1 MRFFRIFLAGALLL
15 PVLLNAE
22 KITINFNDTPIRD
35 VISFVAKQTN
45 NNILVTD
52 KISGKVNFIS
62 EKPIDKSEL
71 LPLLTQILQ
80 NKGYTVVDG
89 NNGYILVTRA
99 ANAKKLAAPAG
110 QKSKAGMVTKI
121 IRVHYIKAANA
132 VQKLRYLTS
141 QFASVTFDNS
151 KNIIIISDYPKHI
164 RSFETTLKKID
175 RPMRKEIRF
184 ISLSN
189 ADATAA
195 TKSLGAIF
203 KALNTS
209 FRFPVTLNADAKSN
223 KIIVIADAY
232 DIKRAVSI
240 VKKYDSQNSAREM
253 ASDVIFLNNAEA
265 AATLKIVNG
274 LMKSFDKET
283 QAQVSIQAKE
293 DINAIAI
300 TGTPKAVKLIGGII
314 RKLDIEQQ
322 QVYIKAHIYEISQ
335 NKLNN
340 LGVKWGL
347 AGGAAAGN
355 VIATSLFNMGGS
367 SFVLP
372 STLASTID
380 FGTTTKGIAIG
391 AIIDLLKQN
400 GAINVV
406 SEPNIL
412 CINNKKSTVYVGKT
426 ISILTSQ
433 ATGNDTTSLTRNT
446 YSRED
451 IGLTLEVKPQ
461 IASDNKVLM
470 EVKTKIE
477 DIDRSSTV
485 AADRPTTLKRE
496 VNTVSIVNDG
506 ESVIVGGLLKNYYSK
521 ALTKVPVLG
530 DLPFLGGLFRST
542 SESSDQIN
550 VIVILTPYIVK
561 NSNSLAKIQEQ
572 IAKSEELKAKLAKIL
587 EKELETGA
595 KTDEDTNEDS
605 E

>member
-1 MRFFRIFLAGALLL
+1 MRFFKIIAAAALLF
-15 PVLLNAE
+15 PLLMNAE

-35 VISFVAKQTN
+35 VIRFVAKQTN

-52 KISGKVNFIS
+52 KITGKVNFIS
-62 EKPIDKSEL
+62 QSPIDKKDL
-71 LPLLTQILQ
+71 IPLLTQILQ

-110 QKSKAGMVTKI
+110 KKAKAGMVTKI
-121 IRVHYIKAANA
+121 IPVHYIKAANA
-132 VQKLRYLTS
+132 VQKLRYLSS
-141 QFASVTFDNS
+141 QFASVTFDNN

-164 RSFETTLKKID
+164 ENFETTLKKID
-175 RPMRKEIRF
+175 RPMRKDIRF
-184 ISLSN
+184 VSLNN
-189 ADATAA
+189 ADAASAA
-195 TKSLGAIF
+195 KNLSAIF
-203 KALNTS
+203 KSLTTT
-209 FRFPVTLNADAKSN
+209 FRFPVTLKADAKSN
-223 KIIVIADAY
+223 KIIVIADSY
-232 DIKRAVSI
+232 DIDRAVNI
-240 VKKYDSQNSAREM
+240 VKEYDSQNSAKEM

-274 LMKSFDKET
+274 LMKSFDKQT

-300 TGTPKAVKLIGGII
+300 TGTPKAVKLISRVI

-322 QVYIKAHIYEISQ
+322 QVYIKAHVYEISQ
-335 NKLNN
+335 NRLNN

-347 AGGAAAGN
+347 AGGASAGN
-355 VIATSLFNMGGS
+355 LIATSIFNMGGS

-372 STLASTID
+372 PTLASTID
-380 FGTTTKGIAIG
+380 FGTTTKGVAIG

-400 GAINVV
+400 GAVNVV

-461 IASDNKVLM
+461 IASDNKVLI

-477 DIDRSSTV
+477 DIDRASTV

-506 ESVIVGGLLKNYYSK
+506 ESVIIGGLLKNYYSK
-521 ALTKVPVLG
+521 AVSKVPLLG

-542 SESSDQIN
+542 SESTDQIN
-550 VIVILTPYIVK
+550 VIVILTPYIIK
-561 NSNSLAKIQEQ
+561 NSNSLAQIQQ
-572 IAKSEELKAKLAKIL
+572 KIAKSEELKARLAKIL
-587 EKELETGA
+587 EKELEKGGENSGEG
-595 KTDEDTNEDS
+595 K
-605 E
+605 

>member
-1 MRFFRIFLAGALLL
+1 MRFIKIFLVSVMFLPLLL
-15 PVLLNAE
+15 AAE
-22 KITINFNDTPIRD
+22 KITINFNDTPITD
-35 VISFVAKQTN
+35 VIRFVAKQTGY
-45 NNILVTD
+45 NILITD
-52 KISGKVNFIS
+52 KISGKVSFIS
-62 EKPIDKSEL
+62 EEPIDKRDL

-80 NKGYTVVDG
+80 NKGYTIVDG
-89 NNGYILVTRA
+89 NNGYMMVTRA
-99 ANAKKLAAPAG
+99 ANAKKMAKPAEE
-110 QKSKAGMVTKI
+110 KSRAGMVTKI
-121 IRVHYIKAANA
+121 IPVHYIKAANA
-132 VQKLRYLTS
+132 VQKLRYLSS
-141 QFASVTFDNS
+141 QFASVTFDNE
-151 KNIIIISDYPKHI
+151 KGIVIISDYPKHI
-164 RSFETTLKKID
+164 KSFEKTLRKLD
-175 RPMRKEIRF
+175 RPMKKELRF
-184 ISLSN
+184 VSLSN
-189 ADATAA
+189 SDAASA
-195 TKSLGAIF
+195 VKSLGTIF
-203 KALNTS
+203 KAMSTT
-209 FRFPVTLNADAKSN
+209 FRFPVTLSADAKSN
-223 KIIVIADAY
+223 KIIVIADSY
-232 DIKRAVSI
+232 DIDRAVKI
-240 VKKYDSQNSAREM
+240 VEEYDSQNSAKEM

-300 TGTPKAVKLIGGII
+300 TGTPKAVKLISDVI

-347 AGGAAAGN
+347 AGGATAGN
-355 VIATSLFNMGGS
+355 LIATSIFNMGGS

-372 STLASTID
+372 PTLASTID
-380 FGTTTKGIAIG
+380 FGTTTKGVAVG

-400 GAINVV
+400 GAVNVI

-433 ATGNDTTSLTRNT
+433 ATGNNTTSLTRNT

-461 IASDNKVLM
+461 IASDDKVLV

-477 DIDRSSTV
+477 DIDRSSTA

-506 ESVIVGGLLKNYYSK
+506 ESVIIGGLLKNYYSK
-521 ALTKVPVLG
+521 AVSKVPLLG

-542 SESSDQIN
+542 TESSDQIN

-561 NSNSLAKIQEQ
+561 NSASLAQIQEK
-572 IAKSEELKAKLAKIL
+572 IAKSEELKAKLAEILGTEL
-587 EKELETGA
+587 EKAA
-595 KTDEDTNEDS
+595 KKSGDGE
-605 E
+605 

>member
-1 MRFFRIFLAGALLL
+1 MRFFKIFLIGALLI
-15 PVLLNAE
+15 PALLNAE

-35 VISFVAKQTN
+35 VIRFVAKQTG

-52 KISGKVNFIS
+52 KINGNVNFIS
-62 EKPIDKSEL
+62 EEPIDKKDL

-80 NKGYTVVDG
+80 SKGYTVVDG
-89 NNGYILVTRA
+89 NNGYIMVTRA
-99 ANAKKLAAPAG
+99 ANAKKMAAPSG

-121 IRVHYIKAANA
+121 IPVHYIKAANA
-132 VQKLRYLTS
+132 VQKLRYLSS
-141 QFASVTFDNS
+141 QFASVTFDNE

-164 RSFETTLKKID
+164 KNFETTLRKID

-184 ISLSN
+184 VSLNN
-189 ADATAA
+189 ADATEA
-195 TKSLGAIF
+195 TKSLTTVF

-209 FRFPVTLNADAKSN
+209 FRYPVTLNADAKSN

-232 DIKRAVSI
+232 DIERAVSI

-265 AATLKIVNG
+265 GATLKIVNG
-274 LMKSFDKET
+274 LMKSFDKQT
-283 QAQVSIQAKE
+283 QAQISIQAKE

-300 TGTPKAVKLIGGII
+300 TGTPKAVKLISDII
-314 RKLDIEQQ
+314 KKLDIEQQ

-335 NKLNN
+335 NRLNN
-340 LGVKWGL
+340 LGIKWGL
-347 AGGAAAGN
+347 AGGAATGN
-355 VIATSLFNMGGS
+355 TIATSVFNMGGS

-372 STLASTID
+372 STLANTID
-380 FGTTTKGIAIG
+380 FGTTTKGIAVG

-461 IASDNKVLM
+461 IASDDKVLL

-477 DIDRSSTV
+477 DIDRASTV

-521 ALTKVPVLG
+521 ALTKIPVLG

-542 SESSDQIN
+542 SETTDQIN

-561 NSNSLAKIQEQ
+561 NSGSLAQIQEK
-572 IAKSEELKAKLAKIL
+572 IAKSEELKAKLARIL
-587 EKELETGA
+587 EKELEKEG
-595 KTDEDTNEDS
+595 DTNRKS

>member
-1 MRFFRIFLAGALLL
+1 MRFFKIITAAALLL
-15 PVLLNAE
+15 PLLLNAE

-35 VISFVAKQTN
+35 VIQFVAKQTN

-62 EKPIDKSEL
+62 QSPIDKKDL
-71 LPLLTQILQ
+71 IPLLTQILQ

-110 QKSKAGMVTKI
+110 KKAKAGMVTKI
-121 IRVHYIKAANA
+121 IPVHYIKAANA
-132 VQKLRYLTS
+132 VQKLRYLSS
-141 QFASVTFDNS
+141 QFASVTFDNN
-151 KNIIIISDYPKHI
+151 KNIIIMSDYPKHI
-164 RSFETTLKKID
+164 KNFETTLKKID
-175 RPMRKEIRF
+175 RPMRKEIKF
-184 ISLSN
+184 VSLNN
-189 ADATAA
+189 ADAVAA
-195 TKSLGAIF
+195 TKNLSAIF
-203 KALNTS
+203 KALTS
-209 FRFPVTLNADAKSN
+209 TFRFPVTLKADAKSN
-223 KIIVIADAY
+223 KIIVIADSY
-232 DIKRAVSI
+232 DIERAVNI
-240 VKKYDSQNSAREM
+240 VKKYDSQNSAKEM

-274 LMKSFDKET
+274 LMKSFDKQT

-300 TGTPKAVKLIGGII
+300 TGTPKAVKLISGVV

-322 QVYIKAHIYEISQ
+322 QVYIKAHVYEISQ

-347 AGGAAAGN
+347 AGGASAGN
-355 VIATSLFNMGGS
+355 LIATSLFNMGGS

-380 FGTTTKGIAIG
+380 FGTTTKGVAIG

-400 GAINVV
+400 GAVNVV

-461 IASDNKVLM
+461 ISSDNKVLV

-477 DIDRSSTV
+477 DIDRASTV

-506 ESVIVGGLLKNYYSK
+506 ESVIIGGLLKNYYSK
-521 ALTKVPVLG
+521 AVSKVPLLG

-542 SESSDQIN
+542 SESTDQIN
-550 VIVILTPYIVK
+550 VIVILTPYIIK
-561 NSNSLAKIQEQ
+561 NSNSLAQIQQ
-572 IAKSEELKAKLAKIL
+572 KIAKSEELKARLAEIL
-587 EKELETGA
+587 EKELENGS
-595 KTDEDTNEDS
+595 KKSGDGE
-605 E
+605 

>member
-1 MRFFRIFLAGALLL
+1 MRFFKIFFAAVMLL
-15 PVLLNAE
+15 PPLLSAE

-35 VISFVAKQTN
+35 VIRFVAKQTN

-62 EKPIDKSEL
+62 QTPIDKKDL
-71 LPLLTQILQ
+71 IPLLTRILQ

-110 QKSKAGMVTKI
+110 RKVKAGMVTKI
-121 IRVHYIKAANA
+121 IPVHYIKAANA
-132 VQKLRYLTS
+132 VQKLRYLSS
-141 QFASVTFDNS
+141 QFASLTFDNEKS
-151 KNIIIISDYPKHI
+151 IIIMSDYPEHI
-164 RSFETTLKKID
+164 RSFEATLAKID
-175 RPMRKEIRF
+175 RPMKKEVRF
-184 ISLSN
+184 VSLDN
-189 ADATAA
+189 ADAASAA
-195 TKSLGAIF
+195 KNLTGIF
-203 KALNTS
+203 KALANT
-209 FRFPVTLNADAKSN
+209 FRFPVTIKADVKSN
-223 KIIVIADAY
+223 KIIIIADSY
-232 DIKRAVSI
+232 DIKRAEDI
-240 VKKYDSQNSAREM
+240 VRKYDSENSAKEM
-253 ASDVIFLNNAEA
+253 VSDVIFLNNAEA

-274 LMKSFDKET
+274 LMKSFDKQT
-283 QAQVSIQAKE
+283 QSQVSIQAKE

-300 TGTPKAVKLIGGII
+300 TGTPKAVKLISKVIK
-314 RKLDIEQQ
+314 KLDIEQQ
-322 QVYIKAHIYEISQ
+322 QVYIKAHVYEISQ
-335 NKLNN
+335 NRLNN

-347 AGGAAAGN
+347 AGGAASGN
-355 VIATSLFNMGGS
+355 LLATSIFNMGGS

-380 FGTTTKGIAIG
+380 FGTTSKGIAVG

-400 GAINVV
+400 GAVNVI

-412 CINNKKSTVYVGKT
+412 CMNNKKSTVYVGKT

-461 IASDNKVLM
+461 IAGDDKVLV

-477 DIDRSSTV
+477 DIDRASTV

-506 ESVIVGGLLKNYYSK
+506 ESVIIGGLLKNYYSK
-521 ALTKVPVLG
+521 AVSKVPLLG

-542 SESSDQIN
+542 SESTDQIN
-550 VIVILTPYIVK
+550 VIVILTPYIIK
-561 NSNSLAKIQEQ
+561 NSDSLAKIQEK
-572 IAKSEELKAKLAKIL
+572 IAKSEELKARLAEIL
-587 EKELETGA
+587 EKELEKGG
-595 KTDEDTNEDS
+595 KKSGEGE
-605 E
+605 

>member
-1 MRFFRIFLAGALLL
+1 MRFFKIFLAVSALL
-15 PVLLNAE
+15 PLLLSAE

-35 VISFVAKQTN
+35 VIRFVAKQTN
-45 NNILVTD
+45 SNILVTD

-62 EKPIDKSEL
+62 EEPIDKSEL

-99 ANAKKLAAPAG
+99 ANAKKLAAPPST
-110 QKSKAGMVTKI
+110 KSKAGMITKI
-121 IRVHYIKAANA
+121 LPVHYIKAANA
-132 VQKLRYLTS
+132 VQKLRYLSS
-141 QFASVTFDNS
+141 QFASVTFDND
-151 KNIIIISDYPKHI
+151 KNIIIMSDYPKHVEN
-164 RSFETTLKKID
+164 FEATLKKID
-175 RPMRKEIRF
+175 RPVRKEIRF
-184 ISLSN
+184 VSLDN
-189 ADATAA
+189 ADAAA
-195 TKSLGAIF
+195 AVKSLGSIF
-203 KALNTS
+203 KALNTT

-232 DIKRAVSI
+232 DIDRAVGI
-240 VKKYDSQNSAREM
+240 VKKFDSQNSAKEM

-274 LMKSFDKET
+274 LMKSFDKQT

-300 TGTPKAVKLIGGII
+300 TGTPKAVRLIGDII

-322 QVYIKAHIYEISQ
+322 QVYIKAHVYEISQ
-335 NKLNN
+335 NRLNN

-355 VIATSLFNMGGS
+355 LIATSIFNMGGS

-380 FGTTTKGIAIG
+380 FGTTSKGVAIG
-391 AIIDLLKQN
+391 AIIDLLKQK
-400 GAINVV
+400 GAVNVV

-461 IASDNKVLM
+461 IASDDKVLI

-477 DIDRSSTV
+477 DIDRASTV

-506 ESVIVGGLLKNYYSK
+506 ESVIIGGLLKNYYSK
-521 ALTKVPVLG
+521 AVSKVPVLG

-542 SESSDQIN
+542 SESTDQIN

-561 NSNSLAKIQEQ
+561 NSASLAEIQQ
-572 IAKSEELKAKLAKIL
+572 KIAKSEELKARLAEIL
-587 EKELETGA
+587 EKELEKPVKKSG
-595 KTDEDTNEDS
+595 EE